1 MALNLITLFM
11 EKITLLL
18 VDDHRLLRE
27 SWTGFLNSD
36 DRFRV
41 IGDTGD
47 GTEAIEMVKT
57 LEPAIILLDINMS
70 PIDGFEITRQINN
83 SQSSSKVIGVS
94 MYNSIHCAKRLQA
107 LGAMGYL
114 TKNSSKEEMIK
125 AILTVSLGHRYICE
139 EIKNALC
146 VQELATDDGI
156 SPISRLSK
164 KELEV
169 VQQVKKGFSSREIAS
184 LLKVKLKTIE
194 VHRYNILKKL
204 NLKNRASLIN
214 FFNVNGL

>member
-1 MALNLITLFM
+1 MTLNLTTLFM

-27 SWTGFLNSD
+27 SWIGFLNSD
-36 DRFRV
+36 GRFRV
-41 IGDTGD
+41 IGDTGS
-47 GTEAIEMVKT
+47 GTEAIEMVRN
-57 LEPAIILLDINMS
+57 LEPAIVLLDINMS
-70 PIDGFEITRQINN
+70 PVDGFEITKQIN
-83 SQSSSKVIGVS
+83 SSPSLSKVIVVS

-125 AILTVSLGHRYICE
+125 AILTVRHGHRYICE

-146 VQELATDDGI
+146 VQELETSDRTSLI
-156 SPISRLSK
+156 NRLSK

-169 VQQVKKGFSSREIAS
+169 VQQVKEGFSSREIAV
-184 LLKVKLKTIE
+184 LLKMKLKTVE

-214 FFNVNGL
+214 FLNLNGI